1 MIDFVYGF
9 ISAVCFGISNAYWK
23 TAAKQIDYS
32 YLLFYRG
39 VLACLLILVFWVVLI
54 GYESKHFLLNN
65 SSATTTDY
73 LLAFVLCL
81 TCSLGLIFYLL
92 SLRHQSVSLTIPLT
106 SINIFN
112 ILTVVIILKEQ
123 FSLTY
128 LISFILA
135 LLGILFTINY
145 RFYIRFNSWNKGAT
159 YSLLASFFWGITY
172 PFFKFL
178 SPKIGA
184 LPISLILEFCVTIA
198 ALFWILNS
206 NNKVAIIQQLRYSTF
221 RHYLFLSFLLVG
233 GTVFFNLAIQN
244 LNLLSLSLLTNFQI
258 VISLLIGIIAFKED
272 FKKNQII
279 GIILILTSISV
290 SQIF

>member
-23 TAAKQIDYS
+23 AAAKQIDYS

-39 VLACLLILVFWVVLI
+39 VLACFLMLGFCVVLI
-54 GYESKHFLLNN
+54 SYESNPFLLNN
-65 SSATTTDY
+65 SSASTTDY

-135 LLGILFTINY
+135 LIGILFTLNY
-145 RFYIRFNSWNKGAT
+145 RFNIRFNSWNKGAT

-184 LPISLILEFCVTIA
+184 LTISIILEFCVTIA

-206 NNKVAIIQQLRYSTF
+206 NIKVSFLKQLNFISF
-221 RHYLFLSFLLVG
+221 KHYLLLSLLLIG
-233 GTVFFNLAIQN
+233 GTLFFNLAIQN
-244 LNLLSLSLLTNFQI
+244 LSLLSLSLLTNLQI
-258 VISLLIGIIAFKED
+258 VITLLIGVMAYKED